1 MLVDRIIGAFTFR
14 REVYTEVE
22 HDTSFTQTA
31 WILVA
36 VVALLNQI
44 GTFAGNMSGG
54 GGLVSWLIGSVV
66 GTIFAVGGFAL
77 AAFIIDAVGRALFQ
91 AEVTF
96 DEVVRTL
103 GLAYV
108 WNVVGVIGIVAAIS
122 PGLCIG
128 APRLY
133 RSPLGIGFL
142 VDRRKG
148 GAGPGLGSDYH
159 HRRHRGGGAVRDH
172 AHRRARPGPVRRGY
186 RWCVGSILRPID
198 RADALMSQ
206 RAARASGPFV
216 SPVRLCYNWSFPV
229 ALNFCDVNN

>member
-1 MLVDRIIGAFTFR
+1 MLVDRIVGAFTFR
-14 REVYTEVE
+14 REVYAEVE

-44 GTFAGNMSGG
+44 GQFAGNVSGE

-66 GTIFAVGGFAL
+66 GAIFAVGGFAL

-108 WNVVGVIGIVAAIS
+108 WNIVGVIGIVAAIS
-122 PGLCIG
+122 TALGCVLAPLACIAPLLGLASWLVAVKEALDLDWGPTIITVVIG
-128 APRLY
+128 AVAQFVVMLIAGLV
-133 RSPLGIGFL
+133 LGLFG
-142 VDRRKG
+142 VAAA
-148 GAGPGLGSDYH
+148 GALG
-159 HRRHRGGGAVRDH
+159 AF
-172 AHRRARPGPVRRGY
+172 
-186 RWCVGSILRPID
+186 
-198 RADALMSQ
+198 
-206 RAARASGPFV
+206 SG
-216 SPVRLCYNWSFPV
+216 
-229 ALNFCDVNN
+229 

>member
-14 REVYTEVE
+14 REVYAEVE
-22 HDTSFTQTA
+22 HDASFTQTA

-44 GTFAGNMSGG
+44 GSLAGTMSSG

-66 GTIFAVGGFAL
+66 ATVFAVGGFAL

-96 DEVVRTL
+96 GEVVRTL

-122 PGLCIG
+122 PGLGCVLAPLACIAPLLGLASWLIAVKEALDLDWGPTVITVIIG
-128 APRLY
+128 AVAQFVIMLVAGLV
-133 RSPLGIGFL
+133 LGLFGVATAGVL
-142 VDRRKG
+142 
-148 GAGPGLGSDYH
+148 GAF
-159 HRRHRGGGAVRDH
+159 
-172 AHRRARPGPVRRGY
+172 
-186 RWCVGSILRPID
+186 
-198 RADALMSQ
+198 
-206 RAARASGPFV
+206 SGQ
-216 SPVRLCYNWSFPV
+216 
-229 ALNFCDVNN
+229 